1 MAEMLLINPRRR
13 KTRRTAAKRTTR
25 ARRRNP
31 IAQARAVARPMR
43 RRRNP
48 VAQMKRRVMRR
59 RNPIGMT
66 SGMMKMIQDAFIGGA
81 GSIAVDLAQGQINKF
96 LPATLQ
102 TRPGTVGLGD
112 GVKAVMTVVLGRA
125 LNRTTRGLSMKMA
138 SGALTVQSA
147 GIMKT
152 LLGPMLGAQ
161 LGYYTPGMVTNMN
174 NRVGP
179 IRNNGVGAYIPA
191 GQTPL
196 LSAYTKPG
204 VTPLLSGAGKAM
216 NARAREGYVYN

>member
-13 KTRRTAAKRTTR
+13 KARRTAAKRTTR

-31 IAQARAVARPMR
+31 IAAARAVARP

-48 VAQMKRRVMRR
+48 VAAMKRRVMRR
-59 RNPIGMT
+59 RRNPIGMS

-81 GSIAVDLAQGQINKF
+81 GSIAVDLVQGQVNRF

-112 GVKAVMTVVLGRA
+112 GVKAVLTVVLGRA
-125 LNRTTRGLSMKMA
+125 LSGYTRGLSTKMA
-138 SGALTVQSA
+138 AGALTVQSA
-147 GIMKT
+147 GIMRT
-152 LLGPMLGAQ
+152 LLGPTLGAN
-161 LGYYTPGMVTNMN
+161 LGYYTPGMVTNMS

-179 IRNNGVGAYIPA
+179 IRNDMGVGAYTPA

-204 VTPLLSGAGKAM
+204 VTPLLNAARST
-216 NARAREGYVYN
+216 NARAREGYMFN

>member
-13 KTRRTAAKRTTR
+13 RKATAKRRTTR

-31 IAQARAVARPMR
+31 VARVMARPA

-48 VAQMKRRVMRR
+48 VAAMKRRVMRR
-59 RNPIGMT
+59 RRNPIGMNA
-66 SGMMKMIQDAFIGGA
+66 GMMKMIQDAFIGGA
-81 GSIAVDLAQGQINKF
+81 GSIAVDLAQGQINRF

-112 GVKAVMTVVLGRA
+112 GVKAVLTVVLGRA

-147 GIMKT
+147 GIMRT
-152 LLGPMLGAQ
+152 LLGPTLGAN
-161 LGYYTPGMVTNMN
+161 LGFYTPGMVTNMN

-179 IRNNGVGAYIPA
+179 IRNNMVGAYTPA

-204 VTPLLSGAGKAM
+204 VTPLLNGRGM
-216 NARAREGYVYN
+216 TARAREGYMFN

>member
-13 KTRRTAAKRTTR
+13 KTRRANPVGKRTTR

-31 IAQARAVARPMR
+31 VARVMARPA

-48 VAQMKRRVMRR
+48 VAAMKRRVMRR
-59 RNPIGMT
+59 RNPIGMNA
-66 SGMMKMIQDAFIGGA
+66 GMMKMIQDAFIGGA
-81 GSIAVDLAQGQINKF
+81 GSIAVDLVQGQVNRF

-112 GVKAVMTVVLGRA
+112 GVKAVLTVVLGRA
-125 LNRTTRGLSMKMA
+125 LSGYTKGLSTKMA
-138 SGALTVQSA
+138 AGALTVQSA
-147 GIMKT
+147 GIMRT
-152 LLGPMLGAQ
+152 LLGPTLGLQ

-174 NRVGP
+174 SRVGP
-179 IRNNGVGAYIPA
+179 IRNNMGVGAYTPA

-204 VTPLLSGAGKAM
+204 VTPLLNAARSM
-216 NARAREGYVYN
+216 SNARQREGYMFN

>member
-13 KTRRTAAKRTTR
+13 RKTTAPKTRRS
-25 ARRRNP
+25 NP

-81 GSIAVDLAQGQINKF
+81 GSIAVDLAQGQINRF

-102 TRPGTVGLGD
+102 TRPGAVGLGD
-112 GVKAVMTVVLGRA
+112 GVKAVLTVVLGRA
-125 LNRTTRGLSMKMA
+125 LDRTTRGLSMKMA

-147 GIMKT
+147 GIMRT
-152 LLGPMLGAQ
+152 LLGPTLGAN

-179 IRNNGVGAYIPA
+179 IRNNGVGAYTPA

-204 VTPLLSGAGKAM
+204 VTPLLSGRGM
-216 NARAREGYVYN
+216 TARAREGYMFN

>member
-13 KTRRTAAKRTTR
+13 KTRRTAVK
-25 ARRRNP
+25 RNP
-31 IAQARAVARPMR
+31 IAQARAVARPAR

-48 VAQMKRRVMRR
+48 ARAMARRVMRR

-179 IRNNGVGAYIPA
+179 IRNGVGAYTPA

-204 VTPLLSGAGKAM
+204 VTPLLSGVGKAM

>member
-1 MAEMLLINPRRR
+1 MAEMLLINPRGRR
-13 KTRRTAAKRTTR
+13 KTAARKTR

-31 IAQARAVARPMR
+31 AMRSVSAAAPRRA

-48 VAQMKRRVMRR
+48 VAAMKRRVMRR

-66 SGMMKMIQDAFIGGA
+66 SGMMRMIQDAFVGGA
-81 GSIAVDLAQGQINKF
+81 GSIAVDLAQGQLNKY
-96 LPATLQ
+96 LPATLK
-102 TRPGTVGLGD
+102 TTPGSVGLGD

-138 SGALTVQSA
+138 AGALTVQSA

-152 LLGPMLGAQ
+152 LLGPTLGAQ
-161 LGYYTPGMVTNMN
+161 LGYYTPGYVTGGS

-179 IRNNGVGAYIPA
+179 IRSNGMGAYTKPGA
-191 GQTPL
+191 TPL

-204 VTPLLSGAGKAM
+204 ATPLLSAARM
-216 NARAREGYVYN
+216 TSNARAREGYVFK

>member
-13 KTRRTAAKRTTR
+13 RKATAKRRTTR

-31 IAQARAVARPMR
+31 AMRAVTTAAPRR
-43 RRRNP
+43 ARRRNP
-48 VAQMKRRVMRR
+48 VAAMKRRVMRR

-66 SGMMKMIQDAFIGGA
+66 SGMMKMIQDAFVGGA

-161 LGYYTPGMVTNMN
+161 LGYYTPGYVTGGS

-179 IRNNGVGAYIPA
+179 IRNGVGAYTRPGA
-191 GQTPL
+191 TPL
-196 LSAYTKPG
+196 LSAYTKAG
-204 VTPLLSGAGKAM
+204 VTPLLSAARNNT
-216 NARAREGYVYN
+216 NARAREGYVFK

>member
-13 KTRRTAAKRTTR
+13 RASSTKKRRVTR

-31 IAQARAVARPMR
+31 VTTVMAPTSR

-48 VAQMKRRVMRR
+48 VAAMKKRVMRRR

-66 SGMMKMIQDAFIGGA
+66 TGMMKMIQDAFVGGA
-81 GSIAVDLAQGQINKF
+81 GSIAVDLVQGQVNKF

-102 TRPGTVGLGD
+102 TRPGTVGIGD
-112 GVKAVMTVVLGRA
+112 GVKAVLTVVLGRA
-125 LNRTTRGLSMKMA
+125 LSRPTRGLSTKMA
-138 SGALTVQSA
+138 MGALTVQSA

-152 LLGPMLGAQ
+152 LLGPTLGAN
-161 LGYYTPGMVTNMN
+161 LGFYSPAMITDMT

-179 IRNNGVGAYIPA
+179 IRNNVGAYLPPN
-191 GQTPL
+191 QTAL
-196 LSAYTKPG
+196 LSAYTRPG
-204 VTPLLSGAGKAM
+204 VTPLLSAAKGM
-216 NARAREGYVYN
+216 TARAREGYAFK

>member
-13 KTRRTAAKRTTR
+13 KTRRAAPKRTTR

-31 IAQARAVARPMR
+31 VARVMARPA

-48 VAQMKRRVMRR
+48 IAQMKRRVMRR
-59 RNPIGMT
+59 RNPIGMNA
-66 SGMMKMIQDAFIGGA
+66 GMMKMIQDAFIGGA

-112 GVKAVMTVVLGRA
+112 GVKAVLTVVLGRA

-152 LLGPMLGAQ
+152 LLGPTLGAN

-179 IRNNGVGAYIPA
+179 IRNNMGVGAYTPA

-204 VTPLLSGAGKAM
+204 VTPLLSAARGM
-216 NARAREGYVYN
+216 SNARAREGYVYN

>member
-13 KTRRTAAKRTTR
+13 RKTAARKTR

-31 IAQARAVARPMR
+31 MPMAARAVARPR
-43 RRRNP
+43 RYNP
-48 VAQMKRRVMRR
+48 VAAMKRRVMRRR

-81 GSIAVDLAQGQINKF
+81 GSIAVDLVQGQVNKY

-112 GVKAVMTVVLGRA
+112 GVKAVLTVVLGRA
-125 LNRTTRGLSMKMA
+125 LNRYTKGLSTKMA
-138 SGALTVQSA
+138 AGALTVQSA
-147 GIMKT
+147 GIMRT
-152 LLGPMLGAQ
+152 LLGPTLGAN
-161 LGYYTPGMVTNMN
+161 LGYYTPGMVTSGTA
-174 NRVGP
+174 RVGP
-179 IRNNGVGAYIPA
+179 IRNDYVGAYIAP

-204 VTPLLSGAGKAM
+204 VTPLLNAARGMS
-216 NARAREGYVYN
+216 NARQREGYMFN

>member
-13 KTRRTAAKRTTR
+13 RKTTARKTR

-31 IAQARAVARPMR
+31 IAAARAVARP

-48 VAQMKRRVMRR
+48 ARAMARRVMRR

-179 IRNNGVGAYIPA
+179 IRNGVGAYTPA

-204 VTPLLSGAGKAM
+204 VTPLLNGRGM
-216 NARAREGYVYN
+216 TARAREGYMFN

>member
-13 KTRRTAAKRTTR
+13 RKTTARKT
-25 ARRRNP
+25 
-31 IAQARAVARPMR
+31 

-48 VAQMKRRVMRR
+48 VARVMARPTRRRNPVAAMKKRVMRR

-66 SGMMKMIQDAFIGGA
+66 SGMMRMIQDAFVGGA
-81 GSIAVDLAQGQINKF
+81 GSIAVDLAQGQLNKF
-96 LPATLQ
+96 LPATLK
-102 TRPGTVGLGD
+102 TTPGTVGLGD

-161 LGYYTPGMVTNMN
+161 LGFYTPGFVTNGTS
-174 NRVGP
+174 RVGP
-179 IRNNGVGAYIPA
+179 IRNAGMGAYTPA

-196 LSAYTKPG
+196 LSAYTRPG
-204 VTPLLSGAGKAM
+204 VTPLLNAARGPS
-216 NARAREGYVYN
+216 NARQREGYMFK

>member
-13 KTRRTAAKRTTR
+13 RKATAKRRTTR

-31 IAQARAVARPMR
+31 VARVMARPA

-59 RNPIGMT
+59 RNPIGMNA
-66 SGMMKMIQDAFIGGA
+66 GMMKMIQDAFIGGA
-81 GSIAVDLAQGQINKF
+81 GSIAVDLAQGQINRF

-112 GVKAVMTVVLGRA
+112 GVKAVLTVVLGRA

-147 GIMKT
+147 GIMRT
-152 LLGPMLGAQ
+152 LLGPTLGAN
-161 LGYYTPGMVTNMN
+161 LGFYTPSMVTNMN

-179 IRNNGVGAYIPA
+179 IRNNMVGAYTPA

-204 VTPLLSGAGKAM
+204 VTPLLNGRGM
-216 NARAREGYVYN
+216 TARAREGYMFN

>member
-31 IAQARAVARPMR
+31 IAA
-43 RRRNP
+43 
-48 VAQMKRRVMRR
+48 MKRRVMRR
-59 RNPIGMT
+59 RNPIGMNA
-66 SGMMKMIQDAFIGGA
+66 GMMKMIQDAFIGGA

-112 GVKAVMTVVLGRA
+112 GVKAVLTVVLGRA

-152 LLGPMLGAQ
+152 LLGPTLGAN
-161 LGYYTPGMVTNMN
+161 LGFYTPGMVTNMN

-179 IRNNGVGAYIPA
+179 IRNNVGAYTPA

-204 VTPLLSGAGKAM
+204 VTPLLSGRGM
-216 NARAREGYVYN
+216 TARAREGYMFN

>member
-13 KTRRTAAKRTTR
+13 RKATAKRRTTR

-31 IAQARAVARPMR
+31 VARVMARPA

-59 RNPIGMT
+59 RNPIGMNA
-66 SGMMKMIQDAFIGGA
+66 GMMKMIQDAFIGGA
-81 GSIAVDLAQGQINKF
+81 GSIAVDLAQGQINRF

-112 GVKAVMTVVLGRA
+112 GVKAVLTVVLGRA

-147 GIMKT
+147 GIMRT
-152 LLGPMLGAQ
+152 LLGPTLGAN
-161 LGYYTPGMVTNMN
+161 LGFYTPGMVTNMN

-179 IRNNGVGAYIPA
+179 IRNNMVGAYTPA

-204 VTPLLSGAGKAM
+204 VTPLLSGRGM
-216 NARAREGYVYN
+216 TARAREGYMFN

>member
-13 KTRRTAAKRTTR
+13 RKTTARKTRRS
-25 ARRRNP
+25 NP

-81 GSIAVDLAQGQINKF
+81 GSIAVDLAQGQINRF

-102 TRPGTVGLGD
+102 TRPGAVGLGD
-112 GVKAVMTVVLGRA
+112 GVKAVLTVVLGRA

-147 GIMKT
+147 GIMRT
-152 LLGPMLGAQ
+152 LLGPTLGAN
-161 LGYYTPGMVTNMN
+161 LGFYTPGMVTNMN

-179 IRNNGVGAYIPA
+179 IRNNGVGAYTPA

-204 VTPLLSGAGKAM
+204 VTPLLNGRGM
-216 NARAREGYVYN
+216 TARAREGYMFN

>member
-13 KTRRTAAKRTTR
+13 RKTTARKTR

-31 IAQARAVARPMR
+31 AMRAVSTAAPRR
-43 RRRNP
+43 TRRRNP
-48 VAQMKRRVMRR
+48 IAAMKRRVMRR
-59 RNPIGMT
+59 RNPIGM
-66 SGMMKMIQDAFIGGA
+66 SSSMMKMVQDAFIGGA
-81 GSIAVDLAQGQINKF
+81 GSIAVDLAQGQLNKY

-125 LNRTTRGLSMKMA
+125 LSRYTRGLSVKMA
-138 SGALTVQSA
+138 AGALTVQSA

-152 LLGPMLGAQ
+152 LLGPTLGAS
-161 LGYYTPGMVTNMN
+161 LGYYSPAYITNGM

-179 IRNNGVGAYIPA
+179 IRSNGMGAYTRP
-191 GQTPL
+191 GTTPL
-196 LSAYTKPG
+196 LSAYTAPG
-204 VTPLLSGAGKAM
+204 TTPLLSA
-216 NARAREGYVYN
+216 ARNRSAIAREGYTFK

>member
-13 KTRRTAAKRTTR
+13 KTRRANPVGKRT
-25 ARRRNP
+25 RRT
-31 IAQARAVARPMR
+31 

-48 VAQMKRRVMRR
+48 VARVMARPARRRNPVAAMKRRVMRRR

-81 GSIAVDLAQGQINKF
+81 GSIAVDLAQGQLNKY

-125 LNRTTRGLSMKMA
+125 LSGYTRGLSTKMA
-138 SGALTVQSA
+138 AGALTVQSA

-161 LGYYTPGMVTNMN
+161 LGYYTPGMVTNMT

-179 IRNNGVGAYIPA
+179 IRNNMGVGAYLPA

-196 LSAYTKPG
+196 LSAYTRPG
-204 VTPLLSGAGKAM
+204 VTPLLNGRGAM
-216 NARAREGYVYN
+216 NARAREGYMFS

>member
-1 MAEMLLINPRRR
+1 MAEMLLINPSRRR
-13 KTRRTAAKRTTR
+13 KTTARKTR

-31 IAQARAVARPMR
+31 IAAARAVARPAR

-66 SGMMKMIQDAFIGGA
+66 SGMMKMIQEAFIGGA
-81 GSIAVDLAQGQINKF
+81 GSIAVDLAQGQINRY

-102 TRPGTVGLGD
+102 TRPGAVGLGD
-112 GVKAVMTVVLGRA
+112 GVKAVLTVVLGRA

-147 GIMKT
+147 GIMRT
-152 LLGPMLGAQ
+152 LLGPTLGAN

-179 IRNNGVGAYIPA
+179 IRNNGVGAYLRA

-204 VTPLLSGAGKAM
+204 VTPLLSAARGNS
-216 NARAREGYVYN
+216 NARQREGYMYN

>member
-1 MAEMLLINPRRR
+1 
-13 KTRRTAAKRTTR
+13 
-25 ARRRNP
+25 
-31 IAQARAVARPMR
+31 
-43 RRRNP
+43 
-48 VAQMKRRVMRR
+48 MKRRVMRR

-125 LNRTTRGLSMKMA
+125 LSGYTKGLSTKMA
-138 SGALTVQSA
+138 AGALTVQSA

-179 IRNNGVGAYIPA
+179 IRNNMGVGAYTPA

-204 VTPLLSGAGKAM
+204 VTPLLSAARGTS
-216 NARAREGYVYN
+216 NARQREGYMYN

>member
-13 KTRRTAAKRTTR
+13 RKTTARKT
-25 ARRRNP
+25 
-31 IAQARAVARPMR
+31 

-48 VAQMKRRVMRR
+48 VARVMARPTRRRNPVAAMKKRVMRR

-66 SGMMKMIQDAFIGGA
+66 SGMMKMIQDAFVGGA
-81 GSIAVDLAQGQINKF
+81 GSIAVDLAQGQLNKF
-96 LPATLQ
+96 LPATLK
-102 TRPGTVGLGD
+102 TTPGTVGLGD

-161 LGYYTPGMVTNMN
+161 LGFYTPGMVTNMN

-179 IRNNGVGAYIPA
+179 IRNAGMGAYTPA

-196 LSAYTKPG
+196 LSAYTRPG
-204 VTPLLSGAGKAM
+204 VTPLLNAARGPS
-216 NARAREGYVYN
+216 NARQREGYMFK

>member
-31 IAQARAVARPMR
+31 IAQARAVARPA

-48 VAQMKRRVMRR
+48 ARAMARRVMRR

-179 IRNNGVGAYIPA
+179 IRNGVGAYTPA

-204 VTPLLSGAGKAM
+204 VTPLLNGRGM
-216 NARAREGYVYN
+216 TARAREGYMFN

>member
-13 KTRRTAAKRTTR
+13 RKATAKRRTTR

-31 IAQARAVARPMR
+31 VARVMARPA

-48 VAQMKRRVMRR
+48 VAAMKKRVMRR
-59 RNPIGMT
+59 RNPIGMNA
-66 SGMMKMIQDAFIGGA
+66 GMMKLIQDAFIGGA
-81 GSIAVDLAQGQINKF
+81 GSIAVDLAQGQINRF

-112 GVKAVMTVVLGRA
+112 GVKAVLTVVLGRA

-147 GIMKT
+147 GIMRT
-152 LLGPMLGAQ
+152 LLGPTLGAN
-161 LGYYTPGMVTNMN
+161 LGFYTPGLVTNMN

-179 IRNNGVGAYIPA
+179 IRNNMVGAYTPA

-204 VTPLLSGAGKAM
+204 VTPLLNGRGM
-216 NARAREGYVYN
+216 TARAREGYMFN